1 MATRTRP
8 AEGDL
13 YESDFYRWAERQA
26 ELMRR
31 GRLADLDLENLI
43 LEVEGLA
50 DSKRS
55 AVRSRIR
62 TIIEHLLKLE
72 HSPASSD
79 SRAGWRDTVRAQ
91 RDDLR
96 DDLTPRLRAIAE
108 TELPELYL
116 RGRERASGSMRDHG
130 EDAAAD
136 ALPEACPY
144 DLDRVTG
151 DWLP

>member
-1 MATRTRP
+1 MATRIRP

-13 YESDFYRWAERQA
+13 YERDFYLWAERQA
-26 ELMRR
+26 ELLRA
-31 GRLADLDLENLI
+31 GRLADLDLDNLI

-50 DSKRS
+50 DAKKG

-72 HSPASSD
+72 HSPASNP
-79 SRAGWRDTVRAQ
+79 RAGWRDTVRAQ

-96 DDLTPRLRAIAE
+96 DDLTPGLRAIAE
-108 TELPELYL
+108 TELPELYA
-116 RGRERASGSMRDHG
+116 RGRERAAGSLRDHG

-136 ALPEACPY
+136 ALAETCPY
-144 DLDRVTG
+144 DLERITG

>member
-1 MATRTRP
+1 MATRIKA

-13 YESDFYRWAERQA
+13 YERDFYLWAERQA
-26 ELMRR
+26 ELLRA
-31 GRLADLDLENLI
+31 GRLGDLDLDNLL

-50 DSKRS
+50 DSRRS
-55 AVRSRIR
+55 AARSRIR

-72 HSPASSD
+72 HSPATD

-108 TELPELYL
+108 AELPELYA
-116 RGRERASGSMRDHG
+116 RGRERAAGSMRDHG
-130 EDAAAD
+130 EAAAAD
-136 ALPEACPY
+136 GLPETCPY
-144 DLDRVTG
+144 DLERITG